1 MLCKAEKRSQSLR
14 FTREKSPTDRS
25 TPLRFPQQQA
35 HIHNQARPPQERVP
49 WKRKQGVS
57 AGSSLQIK
65 IPEKA
70 VMLTQSS
77 VLFEDDTPYITV
89 DVDGVARRLILDP
102 LSNDSLM
109 QPCISGIAV
118 IVTHILHID

>member
-1 MLCKAEKRSQSLR
+1 ML
-14 FTREKSPTDRS
+14 
-25 TPLRFPQQQA
+25 
-35 HIHNQARPPQERVP
+35 N
-49 WKRKQGVS
+49 
-57 AGSSLQIK
+57 
-65 IPEKA
+65 
-70 VMLTQSS
+70 QSS

-118 IVTHILHID
+118 KVTHILTYGITGEVLSIKGQQTFSSVVDERECSHTFLV